1 MVVLAC
7 NPTFGNLETEKAGIQ
22 CQAQLL
28 SSFEASLV
36 YVRLFKKKQNKQKN
50 SKKSLLMSITFY
62 EKGQVVSFQR
72 EQIR

>member
-36 YVRLFKKKQNKQKN
+36 YVRLFKKKKAKQT
-50 SKKSLLMSITFY
+50 KKLKEI
-62 EKGQVVSFQR
+62 SFNVYYFL
-72 EQIR
+72 